1 MIKKVLNYFLKVVGS
16 AYLGT
21 LALII
26 VVTPLRLITS
36 NDIIVNVVST
46 VVCVITSVGC
56 LLLLC
61 SKDGYDDKQVGEKAT
76 IVKTAMYMSVAVV
89 IYDLVTVLLQYYT
102 GAAAN
107 VQLLAQI
114 LGNLGTNIELAEM
127 RREHP
132 TLMFVSLVI
141 QTIPFVPAMIGG
153 YKIGE
158 KRRQK
163 SREELV
169 GSK

>member
-1 MIKKVLNYFLKVVGS
+1 
-16 AYLGT
+16 
-21 LALII
+21 
-26 VVTPLRLITS
+26 
-36 NDIIVNVVST
+36 
-46 VVCVITSVGC
+46 
-56 LLLLC
+56 
-61 SKDGYDDKQVGEKAT
+61 
-76 IVKTAMYMSVAVV
+76 MYMSVAVV